1 MSGEG
6 YGYEAGGWS
15 LGVPPPPLCDA
26 EMTEEEVQQLLPLI
40 RLPAAAPGSGSGSGS
55 GSRQGSGWGG
65 FG

>member
-26 EMTEEEVQQLLPLI
+26 EMTEEEV
-40 RLPAAAPGSGSGSGS
+40 RHC
-55 GSRQGSGWGG
+55 
-65 FG
+65 

>member
-40 RLPAAAPGSGSGSGS
+40 RLPAAAPGYG
-55 GSRQGSGWGG
+55 
-65 FG
+65 

>member
-26 EMTEEEVQQLLPLI
+26 EMTEEEVQTAADRCRPLQT
-40 RLPAAAPGSGSGSGS
+40 AADRCRPRPSPSP
-55 GSRQGSGWGG
+55 RP
-65 FG
+65 